1 MIQRVQTLFLIG
13 VVLTAILLFFIP
25 FQIAT
30 NEVDAIQITVLSIN
44 SASVTPSIYF
54 PFLLVLIIIGLSI
67 FTIIKFKNRV
77 LQYKLANVLLLLNS
91 VLLAIFFLM
100 RFYNGT
106 GVVSFY
112 IAAFLPVIGITFSF
126 LAAHFI
132 KKDEQLV
139 RSADRIR

>member
-1 MIQRVQTLFLIG
+1 M
-13 VVLTAILLFFIP
+13 VV
-25 FQIAT
+25 
-30 NEVDAIQITVLSIN
+30 V
-44 SASVTPSIYF
+44 
-54 PFLLVLIIIGLSI
+54 IIGLSI

-77 LQYKLANVLLLLNS
+77 LQYKLANVLMLLNS
-91 VLLAIFFLM
+91 VLLATFFLAH
-100 RFYNGT
+100 FYNGR

-112 IAAFLPVIGITFSF
+112 IGAFLPIIGIACSF